1 MTRMVAALAGI
12 CAAVSLAAEDRPPQI
27 RSGVEV
33 VAIDVQV
40 TEPEPPRAPVGE
52 LEDVLA
58 SAARYLEGYERDIP
72 AVVSEEHY
80 NQRGSTGAGEP
91 MAARRLRSDML
102 IIADADLGWIGFRDV
117 FEVDGRA
124 IRGRDERLV
133 DLFLKPYADRM
144 AQARRIVAE
153 SSRFNLNTGPYVV
166 QRTINMPM
174 TALRFLRRP
183 NQPRSRYTFEGR
195 KTEGGIEVALVSFEE
210 KAKPRL
216 IASEDEAAARGRFWV
231 DPITGRVVRSELSF
245 DTRVDFG
252 PRRRNIDLRSK
263 VSVRYAEEPRFRL
276 WLPVSMDEQY
286 VVEGVL
292 LEGQATYVNFR
303 RFAVDTSSSVKT
315 P

>member
-12 CAAVSLAAEDRPPQI
+12 CAAVSLAAEDRPSQI

-33 VAIDVQV
+33 AAA
-40 TEPEPPRAPVGE
+40 EPEPPRAPVGE

-133 DLFLKPYADRM
+133 DLFLEPHADRM
-144 AQARRIVAE
+144 AQARRLVAE

-252 PRRRNIDLRSK
+252 TRRGNIDLRSK
-263 VSVRYAEEPRFRL
+263 VSVRYAEEPRSRL